1 MKVNMEKEVEC
12 CVKQRTAMT
21 SHAHTIGKGIHIM
34 AQHLLHMVT
43 SDDNITNHAHIIE
56 EVIHIGVQHQG
67 KDDQAMEVVILV
79 VVDNIAKL

>member
-1 MKVNMEKEVEC
+1 
-12 CVKQRTAMT
+12 
-21 SHAHTIGKGIHIM
+21 M

-56 EVIHIGVQHQG
+56 EVVHIGVQHQG